1 MQRVAAFIT
10 VDHLLD
16 KDGSISIH
24 AVVKVVATMILPKL
38 LEVV

>member
-1 MQRVAAFIT
+1 MQRAAAFIT

-24 AVVKVVATMILPKL
+24 VVVRIVSTMILPKL